1 MTTNR
6 NTNFVYI
13 KDNVSSAASNQ
24 FIKFVDKT
32 PRRAVL
38 DSINLISDYELAQQ
52 EIQQEEE
59 SDTDIRLN
67 LLVEATPDASMK
79 IVMDP
84 SPVITSVDEDPE
96 ISVRNFI
103 TRLTM

>member
-1 MTTNR
+1 M
-6 NTNFVYI
+6 
-13 KDNVSSAASNQ
+13 
-24 FIKFVDKT
+24 
-32 PRRAVL
+32 L

-79 IVMDP
+79 HSDDP
-84 SPVITSVDEDPE
+84 IAGDTSVDEDPE